1 MSDNTPTPDRCL
13 GITTD
18 GRRCGRAAGT
28 GTTHDHLCYHHDDQT
43 LTPTQATL
51 LETDTTRMGVSIK
64 AGEEVHVQFAD
75 GPRIAYSPSSVADSG
90 DGADAQAFLDGLE

>member
-18 GRRCGRAAGT
+18 GRRCKRAAGT
-28 GTTHDHLCYHHDDQT
+28 GTTHNHLCYQHDDQA

-51 LETDTTRMGVSIK
+51 LETDVTQRGVVIE
-64 AGEEVHVQFAD
+64 AGEEIHLQFAS
-75 GPRIAYSPSSVADSG
+75 GQRIAYSPSPVADSG
-90 DGADAQAFLDGLE
+90 DGAGAQAFLDGVE